1 MRAMVAA
8 AVDSGGGYSL
18 ADPRKIPQDGGSRR
32 RGDDGH
38 DGDEGPMNS
47 DPLRD
52 YEREAQ
58 GEESPDAHTAASQ
71 SGVVTAIV
79 IVIVGIALLL
89 HQLGMLPHDF
99 MPHIWPAVFI
109 LAGILAVVNATSS
122 SRTGLMYGVVRGSK
136 TGEKKVLTKDP
147 AANVL
152 FGVALVAIGV
162 VMELNA
168 RGITHVGWEV
178 FWPLAIIGVGASML
192 WRHAR
197 PATDHQDDTPS
208 KQYPFDL
215 NFVFSGTDRQV
226 YDKDFKGGRINAVF
240 GGFKLDL
247 VHADIRGEAAVL
259 EVNAVF
265 GGGEI
270 RIPDTWAV
278 EIQGSSVF
286 GAMEDKTRRYQPD
299 PSQPPKTLIVKGAV
313 VFGGVVVKN

>member
-8 AVDSGGGYSL
+8 AVDSGGRYSL
-18 ADPRKIPQDGGSRR
+18 ADPRKIGEDGGSRR
-32 RGDDGH
+32 KDDDGN
-38 DGDEGPMNS
+38 DGENSMNS
-47 DPLRD
+47 DPLGD

-58 GEESPDAHTAASQ
+58 GEESPEANAAASQ

-109 LAGILAVVNATSS
+109 LAGILAVINATASS
-122 SRTGLMYGVVRGSK
+122 PILNHGVFRGSK
-136 TGEKKVLTKDP
+136 EGNKRVYRRDP
-147 AANVL
+147 TASVL
-152 FGVALVAIGV
+152 FGVALLAIGV
-162 VMELNA
+162 VLELNA

-208 KQYPFDL
+208 KEYPFDL

>member
-1 MRAMVAA
+1 M
-8 AVDSGGGYSL
+8 S
-18 ADPRKIPQDGGSRR
+18 
-32 RGDDGH
+32 
-38 DGDEGPMNS
+38 S
-47 DPLRD
+47 DPLRGYD
-52 YEREAQ
+52 REAQ
-58 GEESPDAHTAASQ
+58 GEESPEANAAASQ

-79 IVIVGIALLL
+79 IIIAGVALLL

-99 MPHIWPAVFI
+99 MPHIWPTVFI
-109 LAGILAVVNATSS
+109 LAGVLMVINATSS
-122 SRTGLMYGVVRGSK
+122 QTRVLYGVIRGA
-136 TGEKKVLTKDP
+136 KVGDKRVLKQDP
-147 AANVL
+147 AASVL
-152 FGVALVAIGV
+152 LGVALTAVGV
-162 VMELNA
+162 VLELNA

-178 FWPLAIIGVGASML
+178 FWPLVIIGVGASML
-192 WRHAR
+192 WRYAR
-197 PATDHQDDTPS
+197 PGTGHQEEDASSTP
-208 KQYPFDL
+208 YPFDL
-215 NFVFSGTDRQV
+215 NFIFSGTDRQV

-247 VHADIRGEAAVL
+247 VHADIRSEPAVL

-299 PSQPPKTLIVKGAV
+299 PTQPPKTLIVKGAV

>member
-1 MRAMVAA
+1 
-8 AVDSGGGYSL
+8 
-18 ADPRKIPQDGGSRR
+18 
-32 RGDDGH
+32 
-38 DGDEGPMNS
+38 MNF

-58 GEESPDAHTAASQ
+58 REGSPEAHAAASQ
-71 SGVVTAIV
+71 GGVVTAIV

-89 HQLGMLPHDF
+89 HQLGMLPHNF

-109 LAGILAVVNATSS
+109 LAGVLMVINATSS
-122 SRTGLMYGVVRGSK
+122 QTKVLYGVIRGA
-136 TGEKKVLTKDP
+136 KVDGKRVLRQDP
-147 AANVL
+147 TLNVL
-152 FGVALVAIGV
+152 FGTALAAVGV

-168 RGITHVGWEV
+168 RGIMHVGWEV
-178 FWPLAIIGVGASML
+178 LWPLVIIGVGASML

-197 PATDHQDDTPS
+197 PATGLEEESSSTE
-208 KQYPFDL
+208 YPFDL

-247 VHADIRGEAAVL
+247 VHADIRSEAAVL

-265 GGGEI
+265 GGGEV

-278 EIQGSSVF
+278 EIRGSSIF

-299 PSQPPKTLIVKGAV
+299 PSQPPKTLIIKGSV